1 VQFQQA
7 RIHARIDDIINI
19 RERDVIAC
27 CCGQTGITGRRDTP
41 IRLVDDIKM
50 TEFTGVAGDDICRAV
65 SRAVINN
72 NKFQAVQIL
81 FLYAVK
87 KSAQEISPL

>member
-1 VQFQQA
+1 
-7 RIHARIDDIINI
+7 
-19 RERDVIAC
+19 
-27 CCGQTGITGRRDTP
+27 
-41 IRLVDDIKM
+41 M
-50 TEFTGVAGDDICRAV
+50 TDFTGVAGDDIGRAV

-87 KSAQEISPL
+87 KSAQEILAIIDGDNEDSFIVQSVRSM

>member
-1 VQFQQA
+1 
-7 RIHARIDDIINI
+7 
-19 RERDVIAC
+19 
-27 CCGQTGITGRRDTP
+27 
-41 IRLVDDIKM
+41 M
-50 TEFTGVAGDDICRAV
+50 TEFTGVAGDDLCRAV

-87 KSAQEISPL
+87 KSAQEILAIIDGDNEA